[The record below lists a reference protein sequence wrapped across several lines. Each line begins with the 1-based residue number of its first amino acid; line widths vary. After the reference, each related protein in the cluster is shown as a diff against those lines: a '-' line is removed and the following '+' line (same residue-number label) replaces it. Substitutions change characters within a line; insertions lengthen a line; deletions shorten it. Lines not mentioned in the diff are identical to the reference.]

1 MSPAHSE
8 RADDIFSW
16 VGIIMYLPTQ
26 DAEQREA
33 ITRRFAQYNALCR
46 DKLWPVYGAHQ
57 HWAKIEMPES
67 ADELTHLRRRLDTR
81 VMLNVLEAHEAHG
94 AVMGA
99 PRVATDVAVAR
110 SAGLEWA
117 QDNEDAVRWLLHHA
131 LTGEG
136 AEAAVATGRSEA
148 AAAEAEAA
156 AVAGSRV
163 ESQQR
168 RHQRRLGWV
177 RAAQIRTAAAR
188 QWLEE
193 LEADPARFL
202 PQVRGTDT
210 PRIRH

>member
-1 MSPAHSE
+1 
-8 RADDIFSW
+8 
-16 VGIIMYLPTQ
+16 
-26 DAEQREA
+26 
-33 ITRRFAQYNALCR
+33 
-46 DKLWPVYGAHQ
+46 
-57 HWAKIEMPES
+57 
-67 ADELTHLRRRLDTR
+67 
-81 VMLNVLEAHEAHG
+81 MLNVLEAHEAHG

-193 LEADPARFL
+193 LEAVQTYNTKTL
-202 PQVRGTDT
+202 
-210 PRIRH
+210 